1 MTTPFCR
8 PPDERPPLDLPAD
21 VVLFAE
27 EVDRDELRG
36 DLAAEVFAAAD
47 VFVDLVPFPF
57 DEEERVGFLLLPLG
71 VVFDLADVVL
81 RAEDDLELPVFDV
94 PADRD
99 PPRDELLLDE
109 LLLDAPPREE
119 PADLPAPVV
128 LRLVAAAPFLPAA
141 LFFAVV
147 LVELLDDPPAE
158 LFELLP
164 DDLRFV
170 AAAPFL
176 PAALF

>member
-1 MTTPFCR
+1 MFDTDSTMRVTTPFWR
-8 PPDERPPLDLPAD
+8 LPVDRLPLDLPVDAGFLAED
-21 VVLFAE
+21 VA
-27 EVDRDELRG
+27 RDELRG
-36 DLAAEVFAAAD
+36 DLAAEVFAAEA
-47 VFVDLVPFPF
+47 VFVDLAPFPF
-57 DEEERVGFLLLPLG
+57 DEVERVGFLLLPLA

-99 PPRDELLLDE
+99 PPRDELLRAE

-141 LFFAVV
+141 LF
-147 LVELLDDPPAE
+147 
-158 LFELLP
+158 
-164 DDLRFV
+164 
-170 AAAPFL
+170 
-176 PAALF
+176 

>member
-1 MTTPFCR
+1 MRVTTPFWR
-8 PPDERPPLDLPAD
+8 LPVDRLPLDLPVDAGFLAED
-21 VVLFAE
+21 VA
-27 EVDRDELRG
+27 RDELRG

-47 VFVDLVPFPF
+47 VFVDLAPFPF
-57 DEEERVGFLLLPLG
+57 DEVERVDLLLLPLA

-99 PPRDELLLDE
+99 PPRDELLLAE

-141 LFFAVV
+141 LF
-147 LVELLDDPPAE
+147 
-158 LFELLP
+158 
-164 DDLRFV
+164 
-170 AAAPFL
+170 
-176 PAALF
+176 